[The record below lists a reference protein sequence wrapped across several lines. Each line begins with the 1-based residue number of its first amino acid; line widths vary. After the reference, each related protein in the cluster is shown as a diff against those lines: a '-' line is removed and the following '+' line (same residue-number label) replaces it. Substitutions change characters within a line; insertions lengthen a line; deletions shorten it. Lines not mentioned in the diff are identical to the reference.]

1 MVTDKQ
7 TEAFLGDQADH
18 KSKDSELALLNEGQA
33 EGVEGLFFA
42 KLSIYIDQ

>member
-33 EGVEGLFFA
+33 EVEGLFFFC
-42 KLSIYIDQ
+42 KIIDLY